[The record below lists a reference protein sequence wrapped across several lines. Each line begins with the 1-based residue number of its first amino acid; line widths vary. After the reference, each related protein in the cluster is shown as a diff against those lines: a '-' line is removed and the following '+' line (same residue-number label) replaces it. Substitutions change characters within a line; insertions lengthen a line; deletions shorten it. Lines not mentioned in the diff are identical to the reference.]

1 MRRAIV
7 HIGTPRTGTTSLQ
20 HILTRLR
27 PALGRAGIWYPDL
40 TPASAAAPHLSHQHL
55 GEALDGRRP
64 SRERAELLGRLA
76 AGLRDT
82 RYDVVLLSYEGLC
95 GIPRGLGVARTLAS
109 LFDAH
114 GFAMET
120 LVTVKPQSEYLNS
133 LYTWRTQFLREGR
146 TFPAFAAAWMGTAR
160 LDLAGMAVPWQKVSA
175 GRLHVVPVRDRWSGR
190 PLVER
195 TLAEVGLLDRI
206 APLLTAADAGLA
218 ENRSPGPAA
227 VEVLRRLHQGG
238 ARRLLG
244 SRAREASRHVEATAR
259 SPDTAGFHGVTPAL
273 HAQAAA
279 RWQASNDALA
289 MQAWDA
295 AWADRVAEPLL
306 LPVNE
311 IAAQPSDPAVEA
323 QLAAIL
329 EDTCAR
335 FGLCLRHGWSARA
348 YGAADAAAALAS
360 TAWRRGR
367 AAWGMAGGR
376 QGRAS

>member
-20 HILTRLR
+20 HILSRLR
-27 PALGRAGIWYPDL
+27 PALGAAGIWYPDL

-64 SRERAELLGRLA
+64 PRERAELLGRLA

-82 RYDVVLLSYEGLC
+82 PCDVVLLSYEGLC
-95 GIPRGLGVARTLAS
+95 GTPPALGAARTLAS
-109 LFDAH
+109 LFAAH

-133 LYTWRTQFLREGR
+133 LYTWRIQFLRDGR
-146 TFPAFAAAWMGTAR
+146 TFPGFAAAWLGTAR
-160 LDLAGMAVPWQKVSA
+160 LDLARMAAPWREASD
-175 GRLHVVPVRDRWSGR
+175 GRLHVVPVRDRRSER

-195 TLAEVGLLDRI
+195 TLAEIGLLDRV
-206 APLLTAADAGLA
+206 APLLTTADAGLA

-227 VEVLRRLHQGG
+227 VEVLRRLHRGG

-244 SRAREASRHVEATAR
+244 SRTREASRHVEAAAASLDAVAFR
-259 SPDTAGFHGVTPAL
+259 GVTPAL
-273 HAQAAA
+273 HTQAAA
-279 RWQASNDALA
+279 RWRASNDTLA
-289 MQAWDA
+289 SQAWGT
-295 AWADRVAEPLL
+295 AWTDRVAERPPP
-306 LPVNE
+306 PVNE
-311 IAAQPSDPAVEA
+311 IAAMPPDPVIEA

-329 EDTCAR
+329 DDACTR
-335 FGLCLRHGWSARA
+335 FGVRLRHGWAARA
-348 YGAADAAAALAS
+348 HGAADAAAIVAG

-367 AAWGMAGGR
+367 AAWGTIH
-376 QGRAS
+376 

>member
-27 PALGRAGIWYPDL
+27 PALGEAGILYPDL

-64 SRERAELLGRLA
+64 PRERAELLGRLA
-76 AGLRDT
+76 ARLRDT
-82 RYDVVLLSYEGLC
+82 RCDVVLLSYEGLC
-95 GIPRGLGVARTLAS
+95 GMPRGLGAARTLAS

-133 LYTWRTQFLREGR
+133 LYTWRSQFLREGR
-146 TFPAFAAAWMGTAR
+146 TFPAFAAAWIGTAR
-160 LDLAGMAVPWQKVSA
+160 LDLAGMAVPWQKASA
-175 GRLHVVPVRDRWSGR
+175 GPLHVVPVRDRRSGQ
-190 PLVER
+190 PLAER

-206 APLLTAADAGLA
+206 APLLTAADAGLT

-227 VEVLRRLHQGG
+227 IEVLRRLHQGG

-244 SRAREASRHVEATAR
+244 PRAREASRHVEAVAR
-259 SPDTAGFHGVTPAL
+259 SLDTAGFQGVTAAL
-273 HAQAAA
+273 HAEAAT

-289 MQAWDA
+289 LLAWGT
-295 AWADRVAEPLL
+295 AWADRVAAPPPP
-306 LPVNE
+306 PVNE
-311 IAAQPSDPAVEA
+311 VAVQPPDPALEA

-329 EDTCAR
+329 DDTCAR

-348 YGAADAAAALAS
+348 HAAADAATALAS

-367 AAWGMAGGR
+367 AAWGMAGGG
-376 QGRAS
+376 QGKAP